1 MTFAMNKG
9 INFLAGHNF
18 HLKLTPIATC
28 RAPTAITHVNDNR
41 YICNFHTYKQSMQLI
56 KRIFAIPRII
66 YFFIPIIIIII
77 VYLFTNLP
85 SNAAEIS
92 SIEFIGEATLP
103 KGLIFKKTE
112 VGGLSGITYNAKN
125 NLYYAISDDRGQKAA
140 ARLYTLKIDL
150 RKGSLQKD
158 GVVPVG
164 ITTLLNKN
172 GQTFRP
178 GETDTEGIALTNKA
192 TVFISSEGDAR
203 KLINPFIKE
212 FSLSSGKEVKTLPIT
227 NKFLPDKN
235 DQQGIRNNLAFE
247 SLTITP
253 DKKHLFTATENALIQ
268 DGSAA
273 KPSVGSSCRI
283 LQYNLLNNQSEKE
296 FIYQTEPVTP
306 FLNLT
311 GKFASGLPDLLAL
324 DNQGHFLSLER
335 SFTGIGFAVSLFQVS
350 LEGADDI
357 HQIDSLLAV
366 DSKNIKPVQKKLL
379 LDLRT
384 LDVLLDNIEGLTL
397 GPKLL
402 DGQQSLILV
411 SDNNFNSLQ
420 RTQILAFKIKIES
433 PLIRL
438 LRGLLPNFNR

>member
-1 MTFAMNKG
+1 
-9 INFLAGHNF
+9 
-18 HLKLTPIATC
+18 
-28 RAPTAITHVNDNR
+28 
-41 YICNFHTYKQSMQLI
+41 MQLI
-56 KRIFAIPRII
+56 KKIFVFPRII
-66 YFFIPIIIIII
+66 YFLLPIIIIGFI
-77 VYLFTNLP
+77 FTNLT
-85 SNAAEIS
+85 SNAVEIN

-103 KGLIFKKTE
+103 KGLIFQKTE
-112 VGGLSGITYNAKN
+112 IGGLSGITYNAKS

-140 ARLYTLKIDL
+140 ARFYTLKIDL
-150 RKGSLQKD
+150 SKGVLQK
-158 GVVPVG
+158 GGIIPVSV
-164 ITTLLNKN
+164 TTLLNEN

-178 GETDTEGIALTNKA
+178 GETDTEGIALTNKE
-192 TVFISSEGDAR
+192 TVFISSEGDAV

-212 FSLSSGKEVKTLPIT
+212 FSLSSGKETVTLPIP

-235 DQQGIRNNLAFE
+235 SQKGIRNNLAFE

-268 DGSAA
+268 DGVAA
-273 KPSVGSSCRI
+273 KPNTGSPSRI
-283 LQYNLLNNQSEKE
+283 LQYNLLNNQPEKE
-296 FIYQTEPVTP
+296 FLYQTEPVAP
-306 FLNLT
+306 FLNLL

-335 SFTGIGFAVSLFQVS
+335 SFTGLGFAISLFQVS

-357 HQIDSLLAV
+357 HNIDSLLAV

-397 GPKLL
+397 GPKLP

-420 RTQILAFKIKIES
+420 RTQILAFKVKIQT
-433 PLIRL
+433 PLMRL
-438 LRGLLPNFNR
+438 LRRLFPNLNL